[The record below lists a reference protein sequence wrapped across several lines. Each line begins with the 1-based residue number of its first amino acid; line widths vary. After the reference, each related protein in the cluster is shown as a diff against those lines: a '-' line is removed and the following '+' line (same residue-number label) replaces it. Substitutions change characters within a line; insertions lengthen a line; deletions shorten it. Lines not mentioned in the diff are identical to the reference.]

1 MISQHIVYEADATRY
16 EISVMEIRNPNSDY
30 DYQFVVSLVNFGKC
44 FFESNL
50 NFIAE
55 AIFQS
60 KEKYF
65 SSTDCV
71 NIQNGIAQSIR
82 GIDVREVEFDYDNR
96 QFKYKSVA

>member
-1 MISQHIVYEADATRY
+1 MINQHIVYEADATRY
-16 EISVMEIRNPNSDY
+16 EISVMEIRNPKSDY

-55 AIFQS
+55 AVYHKNDLFAPI
-60 KEKYF
+60 
-65 SSTDCV
+65 DCV
-71 NIQNGIAQSIR
+71 NIQNAIAQHIR
-82 GIDVREVEFDYDNR
+82 GIEVREVEFDYNSR